1 MEMAKQTWYRK
12 LTDSAAAPLTGS
24 RESGEPRLTPEAVRR
39 QRFTTTR
46 LMTGYS
52 VDEVDAFLDRVM
64 DEMARLIRERD
75 EARGEALDAARDEAR
90 DEARGEARDAVRP
103 AEPGDGRRA

>member
-12 LTDSAAAPLTGS
+12 LTDFTAAPPAGS
-24 RESGEPRLTPEAVRR
+24 RESGGPRLTPEAVRR

-46 LMTGYS
+46 LVPGYS
-52 VDEVDAFLDRVM
+52 VGEVDAFLDRVM

-75 EARGEALDAARDEAR
+75 EARDAARPPEPQDE
-90 DEARGEARDAVRP
+90 RP
-103 AEPGDGRRA
+103 